1 MENPQPS
8 HQEGPPT
15 QYPTGR
21 GYGHDYMR
29 GGEVFGG
36 YGYSE
41 RDEYRGPAGAESEED
56 DEAPPPEVKRRPDA
70 HAATAAHA
78 TPTRHDAD
86 GATAPSDEQHAP
98 VPQLEHTFGL
108 HWLGGHSRSFYV
120 TQAQLQHRIYGP
132 RSDSDSEPE
141 NPSPS

>member
-8 HQEGPPT
+8 HQENPPT

-21 GYGHDYMR
+21 GYGNDYMR

-41 RDEYRGPAGAESEED
+41 REEYRGPGGAGDEID
-56 DEAPPPEVKRRPDA
+56 DESPPDA
-70 HAATAAHA
+70 AGRQRAEPRGAHGR
-78 TPTRHDAD
+78 RHHTAD
-86 GATAPSDEQHAP
+86 GATTSAGESGAP

-108 HWLGGHSRSFYV
+108 HRQGGHSRSFYV
-120 TQAQLQHRIYGP
+120 TQAQLQQRIYRP
-132 RSDSDSEPE
+132 QRDEENDEEE